1 MKQKLLNKLWLR
13 AGVLVAIMT
22 TALAGTVA
30 AQTTYKLEQV
40 TSVEAGGLYV
50 FEQGGYVMNNE
61 CSSSALQTTNSY
73 KTTGLTGSETYVWT
87 LEAATDDTYYMKNIN
102 GTGNFPYLN
111 NGSSTSVSFV
121 RKTASTDPSNWSFS
135 FQADNTVLIQNTN
148 NNNRFL
154 GWTAA
159 SSHVYKAYATS
170 NLSSYPHAI
179 KVYQL
184 VEEGGDTP
192 TPSITVAPTTIEV
205 PAEWKD
211 GTIEVTYKNITDVVA
226 EVAFCDAEGEA
237 ATYDWVTAEV
247 NSDNNVEY
255 LVDANEG
262 AARTA
267 YFKVWAY
274 DDDLNEVYSELIT
287 IAQAAYVAPVASVS
301 ATPTTVNAPAEET
314 DGTITVT
321 YENIT
326 DIIAEV
332 KFYEADGTT
341 AATYSWIEAEVNAN
355 NNVDYLIEANEGA
368 ARTAYFKV
376 LALDNVANEVYSE
389 LITITQAAYVAP
401 VADYATLPFEFDGGR
416 ADIANTAGLTQEGI
430 DTDYNS
436 SPKLKFNTTGD
447 YLVLHFNE
455 RPGRL
460 DYTIKGNGF
469 SGGTFKVQASV
480 DGVTYTD
487 LATHTYFGSSGN
499 DADNEY
505 VKNIDEDVR
514 YIRWIYTEKASGNVA
529 LGNIVLAAYNAPTSP
544 TVNVGT
550 LTNVA
555 SVEMWYFGTPDIVY
569 VEDGDEVA
577 VGTEVYVSPAAE
589 EGFEV
594 ETVTVV
600 DANNNSIEVT
610 ENSGSWSFLMPNSSV
625 TIGAIAIQ
633 SEIPGGDK
641 TLTNANIVAAGTG
654 DSGYKAWT
662 ITDVNGKT
670 WNAFAIKNQHSNA
683 TSAYHFL
690 QIKKSDSS
698 NQYYLQV
705 PQYGTKITSIT
716 MTVSGVSKPMA
727 GGGNTATFYF
737 SSSNTTAAEGEGVA
751 SGTGSSTVTID
762 CSSLD
767 LNTGYIT
774 ASGAVRIWDV
784 IVAYEEEEPISV
796 TFNTYGY
803 ATFASSSPID
813 FSGAEAAGYTAWA
826 ITSANKTTGVVNFSQ
841 ITGAVAAGVGV
852 LLMGTPGETVYPV
865 VTTSG
870 ETPANN
876 LLVGITEATAVE
888 SNQYYGLKGE
898 TFKKVNAGIVPAGR
912 ALLPASQVGTGV
924 KAFTFNF
931 EDDATG
937 ISTMDNEQWT
947 LDNAIYN
954 LAGQRFQK
962 MQKGIN
968 IVNGKKILK

>member
-1 MKQKLLNKLWLR
+1 MKHRILIKLWLR
-13 AGVLVAIMT
+13 VGMIVAIMT

-205 PAEWKD
+205 PAEGKD

-247 NSDNNVEY
+247 NSDNNVDY
-255 LVDANEG
+255 LIDANEG
-262 AARTA
+262 AARRA

-274 DDDLNEVYSELIT
+274 DDDMNEVYSELIT
-287 IAQAAYVAPVASVS
+287 VTQAAYVAPVASITV
-301 ATPTTVNAPAEET
+301 TPTTIEVPAEEAE
-314 DGTITVT
+314 GTITVT

-326 DIIAEV
+326 DILAEV

-341 AATYSWIEAEVNAN
+341 EATYDWITADVNSD
-355 NNVDYLIEANEGA
+355 NNVDYLVEANEGA
-368 ARTAYFKV
+368 ARTAYFRV
-376 LALDNVANEVYSE
+376 WAYDDEMNEVCSE
-389 LITITQAAYVAP
+389 LITVTQAAYVAP

-416 ADIANTAGLTQEGI
+416 ADIANTAGLTQNDLGG
-430 DTDYNS
+430 DYGS
-436 SPKLKFNTTGD
+436 SPKLKFDETGD

-455 RPGRL
+455 RPGKL
-460 DYTIKGNGF
+460 TFGIKGNSF
-469 SGGTFKVQASV
+469 SGGTFKVQTSTNGTNWV
-480 DGVTYTD
+480 DLETYTE
-487 LATHTYFGSSGN
+487 L
-499 DADNEY
+499 DAFNEKFDNLG
-505 VKNIDEDVR
+505 EDVR
-514 YIRWIYTEKASGNVA
+514 YIKWVYTEKVSGNVA
-529 LGNIVLAAYNAPTSP
+529 LGNIVLAAYNATPT
-544 TVNVGT
+544 TITAGT
-550 LTNVA
+550 LEHVTIHELWDGNMDEIELGSSVAEGTTVFFSLNV
-555 SVEMWYFGTPDIVY
+555 
-569 VEDGDEVA
+569 
-577 VGTEVYVSPAAE
+577 E
-589 EGFEV
+589 EGYEV
-594 ETVTVV
+594 ESVTVV
-600 DANNNSIEVT
+600 DENNESVT
-610 ENSGSWSFLMPNSSV
+610 VAPNSGAWSFTMPNSSV
-625 TIGAIAIQ
+625 TINVTAVAIPVAPIT
-633 SEIPGGDK
+633 GDK
-641 TLTNANIVAAGTG
+641 YVKVTSSADLTDGQYLIVYEDGSLAFDGGLTTLDAV
-654 DSGYKAWT
+654 
-662 ITDVNGKT
+662 
-670 WNAFAIKNQHSNA
+670 
-683 TSAYHFL
+683 
-690 QIKKSDSS
+690 
-698 NQYYLQV
+698 
-705 PQYGTKITSIT
+705 
-716 MTVSGVSKPMA
+716 
-727 GGGNTATFYF
+727 GNTISVTISNNEIAAT
-737 SSSNTTAAEGEGVA
+737 NETTAAEFAIDVTAGTILSA
-751 SGTGSSTVTID
+751 SGKYIGQTTDANGLLSADTYTNTISINSEGDADIISSGGAYLRYNSSSNQLRFRYYKSTSYTGQQAIQLYKYVKAVTLNSS
-762 CSSLD
+762 
-767 LNTGYIT
+767 
-774 ASGAVRIWDV
+774 
-784 IVAYEEEEPISV
+784 
-796 TFNTYGY
+796 GY

-813 FSGAEAAGYTAWA
+813 FSGAEAAGYTAWT
-826 ITSANKTTGVVNFSQ
+826 ITSANKTTGVINFSK
-841 ITGAVAAGVGV
+841 ITGAVEAGTGV
-852 LLMGTPGETVYPV
+852 LLMGEAGETVYPV

-876 LLVGITEATAVE
+876 LLVGITEATPVE
-888 SNQYYGLKGE
+888 ANQYYGLKGD
-898 TFKKVNAGIVPAGR
+898 TFKKVNAGTVPAGK
-912 ALLPASQVGTGV
+912 ALLPVDVVGEV
-924 KAFTFNF
+924 KTFTFNF
-931 EDDATG
+931 EDDPTG
-937 ISTMDNEQWT
+937 ISTVDNEQLT
-947 LDNAIYN
+947 IDNVIYN
-954 LAGQRFQK
+954 IAGQRLKK

-968 IVNGKKILK
+968 IVNGKKIAIK